1 MTGLEHHNLGTGA
14 GFPARFAMGGGQV
27 SQGLIGRVARA
38 LPAIFAAT
46 MMCAAA
52 FLAATS
58 TADACSIAAPTCVSA
73 INGLESERVDLGL
86 ESQNASI
93 FVERSVDWDLARLFL
108 VDCRTRR
115 GLVADIP
122 DGADFQTPVV
132 ARSIDYLIE
141 AASSDRTY
149 SLNEIRE
156 HLRGQGLSAR
166 INRLPDG
173 HCGCTLPVPDLMC
186 PEDSSG

>member
-93 FVERSVDWDLARLFL
+93 FVEALFGRLPLAQGASSRYSRWCRLSNAGSRSVD
-108 VDCRTRR
+108 
-115 GLVADIP
+115 
-122 DGADFQTPVV
+122 
-132 ARSIDYLIE
+132 
-141 AASSDRTY
+141 
-149 SLNEIRE
+149 
-156 HLRGQGLSAR
+156 
-166 INRLPDG
+166 
-173 HCGCTLPVPDLMC
+173 
-186 PEDSSG
+186 